1 MATEQEEMKNAG
13 RSYVDRNFSMSTESP
28 LRKTYESIFI
38 AGWEECMK
46 FYGISKVPDQYDDER
61 YVDENPR

>member
-1 MATEQEEMKNAG
+1 MATEQEEIEKAAEK
-13 RSYVDRNFSMSTESP
+13 YTYDSTAFEKEKLKES
-28 LRKTYESIFI
+28 FI